1 MGTVQ
6 QYICNTVATVS
17 YWDGDVF
24 LRWDDDRTNDFPWMN
39 TFDTSTSEFTV
50 QTNDRSSWGI
60 ESEWHMKVTITLPRS
75 D

>member
-6 QYICNTVATVS
+6 QYICETVATVS

-24 LRWDDDRTNDFPWMN
+24 LRWDDDRTNEFPWMN

-50 QTNDRSSWGI
+50 QSSDRTYI
-60 ESEWHMKVTITLPRS
+60 ETEWHMKITITLPRS